1 MEQLYSN
8 LKKRV
13 KIVLT
18 GEYKLFFSN
27 TSQRGEDKK
36 YNDHFTLRISD
47 TSATIYK
54 MENGNR
60 GSVAF
65 AGDLEWV
72 SDVACFNLKSKT
84 EKQDRIFWM
93 IRVKENSSDEYF
105 SGLYLTINDK
115 NQPTGGNFIIIKSN
129 LAIDNNK
136 LTRAFFL
143 AIDNIGNGKL
153 AVLDLLDREVKK
165 TVFSN
170 LAKIDK
176 IAGYWKAIRWNEEA
190 SKKRNA
196 SIFSCYC
203 IVISN
208 DSHSVEISSV
218 TCDFEGYLQID
229 KNNRITIKAED
240 ITNDINFKF
249 TSLLPDSEFKN
260 LTHLSGVFNRITKK
274 HIRAGHMV
282 LVPVEERFK
291 GCQLQANQFTGIEKL
306 LVKDLVKNKLSIK

>member
-1 MEQLYSN
+1 MFFFYLGLKLYQTMSNDFTDIRIIELIKNLTNSNFKGKEINAALIDGGVKNVPNHTVCISKITKHDYSPPKAIILESDKVIPILEQLYSN

-190 SKKRNA
+190 S
-196 SIFSCYC
+196 
-203 IVISN
+203 
-208 DSHSVEISSV
+208 
-218 TCDFEGYLQID
+218 
-229 KNNRITIKAED
+229 
-240 ITNDINFKF
+240 
-249 TSLLPDSEFKN
+249 
-260 LTHLSGVFNRITKK
+260 
-274 HIRAGHMV
+274 
-282 LVPVEERFK
+282 
-291 GCQLQANQFTGIEKL
+291 
-306 LVKDLVKNKLSIK
+306 NKT

>member
-1 MEQLYSN
+1 M
-8 LKKRV
+8 KKQV
-13 KIVLT
+13 I
-18 GEYKLFFSN
+18 
-27 TSQRGEDKK
+27 
-36 YNDHFTLRISD
+36 
-47 TSATIYK
+47 
-54 MENGNR
+54 
-60 GSVAF
+60 
-65 AGDLEWV
+65 
-72 SDVACFNLKSKT
+72 
-84 EKQDRIFWM
+84 
-93 IRVKENSSDEYF
+93 
-105 SGLYLTINDK
+105 
-115 NQPTGGNFIIIKSN
+115 
-129 LAIDNNK
+129 
-136 LTRAFFL
+136 
-143 AIDNIGNGKL
+143 
-153 AVLDLLDREVKK
+153 
-165 TVFSN
+165 
-170 LAKIDK
+170 
-176 IAGYWKAIRWNEEA
+176 
-190 SKKRNA
+190 KRNA